1 MSYGLYIGKN
11 HTRDGIAY
19 LGGYGD
25 EPSSHW
31 LEMVPSA
38 DFQEG
43 ATVRV
48 GVTPQADLPGQLS
61 EIPQILHTARHIRV
75 SYSYY
80 KGVPAPLCNGGLNEY
95 GVAVR
100 DIWST
105 SRKELIAMTPADQ
118 TGPNYS
124 DLAKLV
130 LERAHTARE
139 GVELISKLISQ
150 YGESSYGGNSHI
162 IADPE
167 EAWVVIQF
175 AGGHRLWV
183 AERLNSNSIR
193 ASRPGYIGTIPH
205 RPDETYLF
213 PSHFIPFAIQ
223 QGWYDPAT
231 GPFDVNCVYG
241 DGKGHW
247 AGAAWI
253 ETEMQQ
259 RSARPEKIGLTDM
272 MWAIRTPRL
281 TGDTA
286 GYGQIVPLVHSTCT
300 ETRMVWHAP
309 IGALAAPFMPVFL
322 GMTEIAAEYLQHR
335 YLTAGEDSRFM
346 DERHAL
352 NGNPNALSHI
362 PQGIE
367 ASRSAVQVFKRL
379 LYLALREP
387 VQFLPELEQVWSAHE
402 HRLERSNTQIQRAAE
417 VLFSQ
422 NETVLASAVLTYFA
436 NTELLTGLLLGE
448 QMVLGLE
455 ARVKTLRGFD
465 TALKPSAFPQIW

>member
-31 LEMVPSA
+31 LEIVPSA
-38 DFQEG
+38 DFEEG

-48 GVTPQADLPGQLS
+48 GVTAQADLPGQLS
-61 EIPQILHTARHIRV
+61 EIPQVLHTARHVRV

-80 KGVPAPLCNGGLNEY
+80 KGVPAPLCNGGLNAH

-105 SRKELIAMTPADQ
+105 SRKELIAMTPGDQ

-124 DLAKLV
+124 DLAKLI

-139 GVELISKLISQ
+139 GVELIAELIRQ

-183 AERLNSNSIR
+183 AERLNGDSIR
-193 ASRPGYIGTIPH
+193 ASRPGYVGTIPQ
-205 RPDETYLF
+205 RPDETFLF
-213 PSHFIPFAIQ
+213 PTHFIPFAIE

-231 GPFDVNCVYG
+231 GPFDVNRVYG
-241 DGKGHW
+241 DGKGAW

-253 ETEMQQ
+253 ETEMRQ
-259 RSARPEKIGLTDM
+259 RSARPEKIALADM
-272 MWAIRTPRL
+272 AWAIRTPRL

-286 GYGQIVPLVHSTCT
+286 GYGQIVPLVHSAYP
-300 ETRMVWHAP
+300 ETRMLWHAP
-309 IGALAAPFMPVFL
+309 IGALAAPFMPIFL
-322 GMTEIAAEYLQHR
+322 GMTEIAAEYRQHR

-352 NGNPNALSHI
+352 NGDLNSLSHI

-367 ASRSAVQVFKRL
+367 ASRSAVQIFKRL
-379 LYLALREP
+379 LYLALQQP
-387 VQFLPELEQVWSAHE
+387 SHFLPELEQLWCAHE
-402 HRLERSNTQIQRAAE
+402 HRVERSSGQFQRAAE
-417 VLFSQ
+417 VLLSQ
-422 NETVLASAVLTYFA
+422 KQNILASAVLTHFA
-436 NTELLTGLLLGE
+436 NTELLSGLTVGE
-448 QMVLGLE
+448 QMAQGLE
-455 ARVKTLRGFD
+455 ARVRTTRGFG
-465 TALKPSAFPQIW
+465 TELKPSSFPQIW